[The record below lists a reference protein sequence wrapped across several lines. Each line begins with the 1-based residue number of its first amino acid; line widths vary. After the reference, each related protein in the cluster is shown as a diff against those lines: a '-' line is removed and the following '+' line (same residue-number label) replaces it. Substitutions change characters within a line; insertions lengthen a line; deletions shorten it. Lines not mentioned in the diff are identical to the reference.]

1 MTEAARRDNGATL
14 LAEEEGEEE
23 APGGANIE
31 WGGIFVKEV
40 LRGLKGREY
49 AENCNQGVGRGRGAR
64 NNITGLNEA
73 TLGRF

>member
-23 APGGANIE
+23 TPGGANIE

-40 LRGLKGREY
+40 LRGLWRVGNTRKIATKEWEEGGV
-49 AENCNQGVGRGRGAR
+49 QGTEEGG
-64 NNITGLNEA
+64 
-73 TLGRF
+73 